1 MMKKINII
9 PFAFFAMTMAT
20 QAFVIEKDNHF
31 ELASICHEG
40 GMNITDFGL
49 PNGTEIQ
56 NQDGK
61 IGYIGENASFS
72 TLTNIKAG
80 TAIFI
85 KGSAGTEFDTGSS
98 RSKIEV
104 VLKRTGFNFVGS
116 CQTIDTDKIDMSKHS
131 EMQDAKGRTLYDPT
145 DEVWGDKSDLDEL
158 EIGKGYWLKSK
169 AGNIFY
175 SKNALSVPKE
185 FLHQT
190 INNDGESIETT
201 YKEYTI
207 KLLSDTEEEAD
218 SRRPHTSILVRVNGH
233 DTEPLRIQDTYNGKK
248 IVIAVYDANNE
259 LVAISKDVIVDTS
272 NHGNVV
278 DITFE
283 EEDGGSDSCNV
294 TDNYQSFVVAKDNAL
309 NELSKPFNGFE
320 VKVTTSAIVNGV
332 SSTTKA
338 IYGEIIDGIES
349 TNDATGALFK
359 LNDGYPSDT
368 IFVVKVYKD
377 GVLVGISSEVSG
389 TGSAV
394 NFGSITTQSCS
405 E

>member
-1 MMKKINII
+1 
-9 PFAFFAMTMAT
+9 
-20 QAFVIEKDNHF
+20 
-31 ELASICHEG
+31 
-40 GMNITDFGL
+40 
-49 PNGTEIQ
+49 
-56 NQDGK
+56 
-61 IGYIGENASFS
+61 
-72 TLTNIKAG
+72 
-80 TAIFI
+80 
-85 KGSAGTEFDTGSS
+85 
-98 RSKIEV
+98 
-104 VLKRTGFNFVGS
+104 
-116 CQTIDTDKIDMSKHS
+116 
-131 EMQDAKGRTLYDPT
+131 
-145 DEVWGDKSDLDEL
+145 
-158 EIGKGYWLKSK
+158 
-169 AGNIFY
+169 
-175 SKNALSVPKE
+175 
-185 FLHQT
+185 
-190 INNDGESIETT
+190 
-201 YKEYTI
+201 
-207 KLLSDTEEEAD
+207 
-218 SRRPHTSILVRVNGH
+218 
-233 DTEPLRIQDTYNGKK
+233 
-248 IVIAVYDANNE
+248 VIAVYDANNE

-283 EEDGGSDSCNV
+283 EEDGGSNSCNV